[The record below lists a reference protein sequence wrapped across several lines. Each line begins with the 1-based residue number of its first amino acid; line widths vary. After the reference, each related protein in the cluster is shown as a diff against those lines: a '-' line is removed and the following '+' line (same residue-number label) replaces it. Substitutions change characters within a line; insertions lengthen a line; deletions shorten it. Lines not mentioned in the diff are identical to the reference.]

1 MASSKKGSDGFTG
14 KTGRTVVYLLN
25 GKTVKREIG
34 FSSKPP
40 SILQLAARQ
49 VTTVSS
55 QFLSPAKEFINLG
68 FKQQAEKTD
77 KSPNNLASSHIRF
90 NAIIGDYP
98 EYCLDYSKVLLSR
111 GDKPLTES
119 LEVKAVEEGLQ
130 FSWDPA
136 VSDSGRRWND
146 QAMMMAYI
154 PSLKEAIYLLNG
166 ARRTEGTDILRLPRF
181 KDAVV
186 IETYISFLA
195 ANHKS
200 VSNSVYTGQL
210 IWEGL

>member
-25 GKTVKREIG
+25 GKIVKREIG

-40 SILQLAARQ
+40 SILQLAAWQ
-49 VTTVSS
+49 VTTISS

-68 FKQQAEKTD
+68 FKLQSEKTY
-77 KSPNNLASSHIRF
+77 KSPNSLASSHLRY
-90 NAIIGDYP
+90 NAVIGEYP
-98 EYCLDYSKVLLSR
+98 DYCLDYSKVLLSR
-111 GDKPLTES
+111 GTKPLTERI
-119 LEVKAVEEGLQ
+119 EVEVVEEGLQ

-136 VSDSGRRWND
+136 VSDSGKRWND
-146 QAMMMAYI
+146 QTMMMAYI
-154 PSLKEAIYLLNG
+154 PSLREAVYLLNG
-166 ARRTEGTDILRLPRF
+166 ARRTEGADILKLPRF

-186 IETYISFLA
+186 IETYISFIA

-200 VSNSVYTGQL
+200 ISDSVYTGQL
-210 IWEGL
+210 IWKGL